1 MSPIHKNTSFDPS
14 CVYVCRVYFR
24 ISLKRERTHC
34 GKFQEGAN
42 PNPKGGGGNYILNIG
57 KANCQGEGGW
67 SKSIP
72 RRGEST
78 PSPLPPEI
86 NPALYVPIADPL
98 PEAEQKGESHTNHSP
113 HSP

>member
-1 MSPIHKNTSFDPS
+1 MSIDLR
-14 CVYVCRVYFR
+14 CIYVCRVYFR

-42 PNPKGGGGNYILNIG
+42 PNPKGGGGGNYILNIG
-57 KANCQGEGGW
+57 KANCQGEGGGANQ
-67 SKSIP
+67 SQEG
-72 RRGEST
+72 GEST
-78 PSPLPPEI
+78 PLPPPPEI
-86 NPALYVPIADPL
+86 NPVRYVPIADPL